1 MNLLKQCG
9 VPMVC
14 ASVGVLCALMAC
26 GMTACFPASELSEDE
41 DPQTQQTGE
50 LHQLSGVTRAAASAA
65 IEAPIRIF
73 ALSNGVL
80 ADSTTVMSTT
90 EAWTLHVAN
99 GDWTVAAMSAW
110 PYYYGS
116 KEIGVDGNT
125 ETSIIVSPAVA
136 SVDFSLSGM
145 HTDAVTVEMDNLYAT
160 LKPTGKYS
168 GTATRQIPLT
178 LNDTAWV
185 ADTYALPS
193 RSNLTLYITYNDSTF
208 AYYHDEPLI
217 AGYRY
222 HFRGHYDAGSAIHGW
237 IIVGD
242 WLGEKE
248 VDFTWGARH
257 PSATE
262 DEKDKGEGNNG
273 DYSADLL
280 ITSARIFTDVH
291 SALNTEGYAGEAA
304 NKAETYSE
312 SGHPAGTWR
321 IPTKDE
327 ARALRNAH
335 PDPSATVRYLCED
348 GTYTFTFAPGS
359 SITKAG
365 TKATYSLI
373 LVTDL

>member
-9 VPMVC
+9 VPIVG
-14 ASVGVLCALMAC
+14 ALTGVLCA
-26 GMTACFPASELSEDE
+26 ACFPAPEVGD
-41 DPQTQQTGE
+41 DDDYQTQQTRE
-50 LHQLSGVTRAAASAA
+50 LHQLSGVTKAAASAS

-80 ADSTTVMSTT
+80 ADSAVVMSTT

-116 KEIGVDGNT
+116 KEIGVDGDT

-185 ADTYALPS
+185 AETYALPS

-248 VDFTWGARH
+248 VDFTWGAMH
-257 PSATE
+257 PSAGE

-291 SALNTEGYAGEAA
+291 SSLNTEGYSGEAA
-304 NKAETYSE
+304 NWAATYSE